1 LIMIVNM
8 DPFKRFVEI
17 WLYSMFILVFL
28 IVAVGG
34 LTRLTDSGLSITE
47 WELFKGILPPLTDSK
62 WLFYFDEYKKIPEYV
77 EINYNMTLSEFKVIY
92 YWEYGH
98 RILARLIG
106 LFSIIPMI
114 YLFFKFKKE
123 RKNIFKYSLI
133 FILICVQ
140 GFVGWFMVSSGLIEN
155 TDVSHYRLALHLS
168 LALTILSIIFWFIME
183 TIKISPFKK
192 KFNNSFLN
200 FFFILIILQIVL
212 GAFLAGMD
220 GGLIYNSW
228 PDMNGNF
235 LPNDINN
242 IDLFLFSSLDNPSVV
257 QFYHRFT
264 AYLLFI
270 SLLFLN
276 YYTYRAKIDFKPVL
290 ILNIAIFVQIV
301 LGIVTLITGVKIT
314 YASLHQLGS
323 VFVLTSFLYI
333 KYKNTIN

>member
-1 LIMIVNM
+1 MIVNM
-8 DPFKRFVEI
+8 DPFKRFIEI

-47 WELFKGILPPLTDSK
+47 WELFKGILPPLTDAK
-62 WLFYFDEYKKIPEYV
+62 WLFYFDEYKKIPEYI

-114 YLFFKFKKE
+114 YLFFKFEKE

-133 FILICVQ
+133 FILICLQ

-168 LALTILSIIFWFIME
+168 LALTILSIIFWFIMG
-183 TIKISPFKK
+183 TIKISPFKI
-192 KFNNSFLN
+192 KFNNTFLN
-200 FFFILIILQIVL
+200 LIFILIILQIVL

-220 GGLIYNSW
+220 GGLIYNTW

-242 IDLFLFSSLDNPSVV
+242 IDLFLYSSLDNPSVV

-276 YYTYRAKIDFKPVL
+276 YYTYRTKIDFKPVL

>member
-1 LIMIVNM
+1 MIVNM

-123 RKNIFKYSLI
+123 RKNIFKYSVI

-192 KFNNSFLN
+192 KINNSFLN

-242 IDLFLFSSLDNPSVV
+242 IDLFLYSSLDNPSVV

-276 YYTYRAKIDFKPVL
+276 YYTYRTKIDFKPVL

-314 YASLHQLGS
+314 YSSLHQLGS